1 MNITL
6 RQLRAFVALTQTSS
20 FTDAA
25 VSLHVTQS
33 ALSGLIKELE
43 QALGVQVVN
52 RSTRKVSLSEAGRE
66 FYPLVSRLLQD
77 LDGALET
84 ITDLKALKR
93 GVVRIAAPQLM
104 SASVLPEVIASF
116 KQQYPDI
123 EIRLLDCMVE
133 HVLSK
138 VHSGEVDFGVGPERE
153 SSADIEAQTL
163 FEIPFVVVFRPD
175 HPLNKKKRVTWDDA
189 LRYPVIALK
198 GEFTHR
204 LRVDLHESLHD
215 AALNPA
221 NEVGFMTTAFAM
233 VSAGLGVTTCLPYAS
248 SLIRLHLLQSRL
260 LQDPVVRRKFFVF
273 TRRDRPLSPAAR
285 RFSEFLL
292 DYVQQQAW
300 CTTETRSSK
309 ASAGSVRK
317 KGIQPS

>member
-6 RQLRAFVALTQTSS
+6 RQLRAFVALADSGS

-33 ALSGLIKELE
+33 ALSGLIKEVELT
-43 QALGVQVVN
+43 LGVQLVN
-52 RSTRKVSLSEAGRE
+52 RSTRKVSLSE
-66 FYPLVSRLLQD
+66 FYPLVARLLQD
-77 LDGALET
+77 LDGALDT

-93 GVVRIAAPQLM
+93 GLVRVAAPQLM
-104 SASVLPEVIASF
+104 SASVLPEVIAGF

-123 EIRLLDCMVE
+123 EIRLSDCMVE
-133 HVLSK
+133 HVLPK

-153 SSADIEAQTL
+153 PSADIEARTL
-163 FEIPFVVVFRPD
+163 FEIPFAVVFRPD

-189 LRYPVIALK
+189 LRFPVIALK

-204 LRVDLHESLHD
+204 LRADLHESLHD
-215 AALNPA
+215 EALNPA

-248 SLIRLHLLQSRL
+248 SLIRLHQLQSRPL
-260 LQDPVVRRKFFVF
+260 LDPVVRRKFFVF
-273 TRRDRPLSPAAR
+273 TRKDRPLSPAAQ
-285 RFSEFLL
+285 RFSEYLL
-292 DYVQQQAW
+292 DYVGQQDW
-300 CTTETRSSK
+300 CKT
-309 ASAGSVRK
+309 
-317 KGIQPS
+317 QPSR

>member
-6 RQLRAFVALTQTSS
+6 RQLRAFVALAHTSS

-25 VSLHVTQS
+25 ASLHVTQS

-43 QALGVQVVN
+43 LTLGIQVVN
-52 RSTRKVSLSEAGRE
+52 RSTRKVSLSEVGRE
-66 FYPLVSRLLQD
+66 FYPLVARLLQD
-77 LDGALET
+77 LDGALDT
-84 ITDLKALKR
+84 ISDLKALKR
-93 GVVRIAAPQLM
+93 GLVRIAAPQLM
-104 SASVLPEVIASF
+104 SASVLPEVIAGF
-116 KQQYPDI
+116 KQEYPDI

-133 HVLSK
+133 HVLPK
-138 VHSGEVDFGVGPERE
+138 VHSGEVDFAIGPERE

-204 LRVDLHESLHD
+204 LRADLHESLHD
-215 AALNPA
+215 EALNPA

-248 SLIRLHLLQSRL
+248 NLIRLHQLQSRPL
-260 LQDPVVRRKFFVF
+260 LDPVVRRKFFVF
-273 TRRDRPLSPAAR
+273 TRKDRPLSPAAQ
-285 RFSEFLL
+285 RFSAYLL
-292 DYVQQQAW
+292 DHVGRQAW
-300 CTTETRSSK
+300 SR
-309 ASAGSVRK
+309 A
-317 KGIQPS
+317 QPKP

>member
-6 RQLRAFVALTQTSS
+6 RQLRAFVALADTGS

-25 VSLHVTQS
+25 ATLHVTQS

-43 QALGVQVVN
+43 QTLGVQVVN
-52 RSTRKVSLSEAGRE
+52 RSTRKVSLSEVWRE
-66 FYPLVSRLLQD
+66 FYPLVARLLQD
-77 LDGALET
+77 LDGALDT
-84 ITDLKALKR
+84 IADLKALKR
-93 GVVRIAAPQLM
+93 GLVRIAAPQLM
-104 SASVLPEVIASF
+104 SASVLPEVIAGF
-116 KQQYPDI
+116 RLQYPDI

-133 HVLSK
+133 HVLPK

-153 SSADIEAQTL
+153 SSADVEAQTL

-215 AALNPA
+215 EALNPA

-248 SLIRLHLLQSRL
+248 SLIRLHQLQSRP

-273 TRRDRPLSPAAR
+273 TRRDRPLSPAAAQ
-285 RFSEFLL
+285 FSAYLL
-292 DYVQQQAW
+292 DFVSRQAW
-300 CTTETRSSK
+300 FTVTPR
-309 ASAGSVRK
+309 R
-317 KGIQPS
+317 P

>member
-6 RQLRAFVALTQTSS
+6 RQLRAFVAVADSGS

-25 VSLHVTQS
+25 ASLFVTQS
-33 ALSGLIKELE
+33 ALSGLIKEIE
-43 QALGVQVVN
+43 QSLGVQLVN

-66 FYPLVSRLLQD
+66 FYPQVARLLQD

-93 GVVRIAAPQLM
+93 GLVRVAAPQLM
-104 SASVLPEVIASF
+104 SASVLPEVIAGF

-123 EIRLLDCMVE
+123 EIRLSDCMVE
-133 HVLSK
+133 HVLPK
-138 VHSGEVDFGVGPERE
+138 VHSGEVDFGIGPERE
-153 SSADIEAQTL
+153 SSADIDSQTL
-163 FEIPFVVVFRPD
+163 FEIPFFVVFRSD
-175 HPLNKKKRVTWDDA
+175 HPLNKKKKVRWDDA

-204 LRVDLHESLHD
+204 LKVDLHDSLHD
-215 AALNPA
+215 EALTPT

-248 SLIRLHLLQSRL
+248 SLIRLHQLQSRPL
-260 LQDPVVRRKFFVF
+260 LDPEIRRKFFVF
-273 TRRDRPLSPAAR
+273 TRRDRPLSPAGEK
-285 RFSEFLL
+285 FSEYLME
-292 DYVQQQAW
+292 YVGQQAW
-300 CTTETRSSK
+300 SK
-309 ASAGSVRK
+309 A
-317 KGIQPS
+317 

>member
-6 RQLRAFVALTQTSS
+6 RQLRAFVALAQTSS

-25 VSLHVTQS
+25 TSLHVTQS
-33 ALSGLIKELE
+33 TLSGLIKELE
-43 QALGVQVVN
+43 LALGVQIVN
-52 RSTRKVSLSEAGRE
+52 RSTRKVSLSEVGRE
-66 FYPLVSRLLQD
+66 FYPLVARLLQD
-77 LDGALET
+77 LDGALDT
-84 ITDLKALKR
+84 ISDLKALKR
-93 GVVRIAAPQLM
+93 GLVRVAAPQLM
-104 SASVLPEVIASF
+104 SASVLPEVIAGF
-116 KQQYPDI
+116 KKEYPDI

-175 HPLNKKKRVTWDDA
+175 HPLSKRKRVSWDDA

-204 LRVDLHESLHD
+204 LRVDLHDSLHD
-215 AALNPA
+215 EALNPA

-248 SLIRLHLLQSRL
+248 SLILLHQLQSRPL
-260 LQDPVVRRKFFVF
+260 VDPVVRRKFFVF
-273 TRRDRPLSPAAR
+273 TRRDRPLSPAAQ
-285 RFSEFLL
+285 RFSAYLQ
-292 DYVQQQAW
+292 DYLNQQPW
-300 CTTETRSSK
+300 CAADS
-309 ASAGSVRK
+309 
-317 KGIQPS
+317 

>member
-1 MNITL
+1 MMNISL
-6 RQLRAFVALTQTSS
+6 RQLRAFVALAHTSS

-25 VSLHVTQS
+25 ASLHITQS
-33 ALSGLIKELE
+33 AMSGLIKELE
-43 QALGVQVVN
+43 QTLGVQVVN
-52 RSTRKVSLSEAGRE
+52 RSTRKVGLSEAGRE
-66 FYPLVSRLLQD
+66 FYPLVARLLQD
-77 LDGALET
+77 LDGALDT

-93 GVVRIAAPQLM
+93 GLVRIAAPQLM

-116 KQQYPDI
+116 KQEHPDI

-133 HVLSK
+133 QVLSK
-138 VHSGEVDFGVGPERE
+138 VHGGEADLGVGPERE
-153 SSADIEAQTL
+153 SAADIEAQTL

-175 HPLNKKKRVTWDDA
+175 HPLNKKKRVTWDEA

-215 AALNPA
+215 EALNPA

-248 SLIRLHLLQSRL
+248 NLIRLHQLESRT
-260 LQDPVVRRKFFVF
+260 LQDPIVRRKFFVF
-273 TRRDRPLSPAAR
+273 TRRDRPLSPAAQ
-285 RFSEFLL
+285 RFSAHLF
-292 DYVQQQAW
+292 DYVARQDW
-300 CTTETRSSK
+300 CTPKSR
-309 ASAGSVRK
+309 R
-317 KGIQPS
+317 

>member
-6 RQLRAFVALTQTSS
+6 RQLRAFVALAETGS

-25 VSLHVTQS
+25 ASLHVTQS

-43 QALGVQVVN
+43 QTLGVQVVN
-52 RSTRKVSLSEAGRE
+52 RSTRKVSLSEVGRE
-66 FYPLVSRLLQD
+66 FYPLVARLLQD
-77 LDGALET
+77 LDGALDT
-84 ITDLKALKR
+84 IADLKALKR
-93 GVVRIAAPQLM
+93 GLVRIAAPQLM
-104 SASVLPEVIASF
+104 SASVLPEVIAGF
-116 KQQYPDI
+116 RQQYPDI

-175 HPLNKKKRVTWDDA
+175 HPLSKKKRVTWDDA

-204 LRVDLHESLHD
+204 LRVDLHDSLHD
-215 AALNPA
+215 EALNPA

-248 SLIRLHLLQSRL
+248 SLIRLHQLQSRP

-273 TRRDRPLSPAAR
+273 TRRDRPLSPAAAQ
-285 RFSEFLL
+285 FSAYLL
-292 DYVQQQAW
+292 DYVSRQAW
-300 CTTETRSSK
+300 CTVTPR
-309 ASAGSVRK
+309 R
-317 KGIQPS
+317 P